1 MSVNS
6 RDMLSDKMIESQLP
20 DNSLEMYCKVVKL
33 RHELVE
39 SEQLAEGYMDSLEEK
54 RQSCRQ
60 KLKQHV
66 RERERRVKIS
76 RETNYGRKEEF
87 G

>member
-1 MSVNS
+1 
-6 RDMLSDKMIESQLP
+6 
-20 DNSLEMYCKVVKL
+20 
-33 RHELVE
+33 
-39 SEQLAEGYMDSLEEK
+39 MDSLEEK

-76 RETNYGRKEEF
+76 RETNYGKKEEF
-87 G
+87 S